1 MVKRLTLSAILML
14 LSVSLVRADEA
25 EGTDSLYIEW
35 AESFADAQALGMS
48 ENRVILL
55 DFYNDRC
62 VWCKRLDSVTF
73 VDPAV
78 AAISK
83 SIVFSKFD
91 ADKDT
96 ILAKIYGV
104 AGYPTMV
111 LIKPNGTELDRLVG
125 FYPPE
130 EFVPAL
136 FDIMQNRNT
145 LDDYLTRL
153 TNHPDSHALR
163 IEVAEKYQYRSMNV
177 PATMHYDYI
186 ILDDP
191 ENLQGFSD
199 NSMLALGRMKLK
211 AERYSDAIDMFEK
224 LQDRYPDSELFEEA
238 NVYVPYTYMKAGEDK
253 KAIEYFEVF
262 KTEFPE
268 SEDIEWVDKSI
279 AEIKEGKK

>member
-1 MVKRLTLSAILML
+1 
-14 LSVSLVRADEA
+14 
-25 EGTDSLYIEW
+25 
-35 AESFADAQALGMS
+35 
-48 ENRVILL
+48 
-55 DFYNDRC
+55 
-62 VWCKRLDSVTF
+62 LDSVTF
-73 VDPAV
+73 IDPAV

-96 ILAKIYGV
+96 ILAKTYGIT
-104 AGYPTMV
+104 GFPTMV
-111 LIKPNGTELDRLVG
+111 LIKPNGTEIDRLVG

-153 TNHPDSHALR
+153 ANHPDSHALR

-186 ILDDP
+186 IFDDP

-199 NSMLALGRMKLK
+199 NSMLALGRMELK
-211 AERYSDAIDMFEK
+211 AEHYSDAIDMFNK
-224 LQDRYPDSELFEEA
+224 LQERYPDSELFEEA
-238 NVYVPYTYMKAGEDK
+238 NIYVPYTYMKADEDK

-268 SEDIEWVDKSI
+268 SEDIEWVDKKI